1 MNFAMENVT
10 ANDDVHTDEES
21 EAVTLDP
28 QTELFKKSMRRL
40 LLPIQ
45 KHLDDESVSEI
56 MVNGFDTIYIESKG
70 KITKTNDQF
79 KDAESWEAAVRNITQ
94 FVGKRLTSDNL
105 SIEARLPEGHRVHI
119 VQAPAAISGTSVAIR
134 KFAKEKL
141 DVAQLIKFGSVT
153 EECAEFLEIIT
164 QLAKN
169 VIISGGTGSGKTTLL
184 NCLSAMI
191 PANERIIV
199 LEDST
204 ELQLQQDHV
213 VQLEVKPPDPY
224 GRGGITMRELFRG
237 TLRMRPD
244 RIVVGECRG
253 GETIDMIQAMNSG
266 HGGSVSTA
274 HANTPLDA
282 LARLEV
288 MSLMGGID
296 MPLTAIRA
304 QISSA
309 IDLVI
314 QISRFHDGSRMLTHV
329 SEVGRIDD
337 DGNSTVQD
345 IFVLGEESNGARELQ
360 WTGVKPSFIEE
371 VKRAKDDLNINL
383 TESIWK

>member
-1 MNFAMENVT
+1 MELVQ
-10 ANDDVHTDEES
+10 DEPAAAS
-21 EAVTLDP
+21 EIGAVAVDP
-28 QTELFKKSMRRL
+28 QAELYKMSMRRL
-40 LLPIQ
+40 LQPIQ
-45 KHLDDESVSEI
+45 VHLDDESVSEI
-56 MVNGFDTIYIESKG
+56 MINGFDTIYVESKG
-70 KITKTNDQF
+70 KISKTDSKF
-79 KDAESWEAAVRNITQ
+79 RDEESWEAAVRNITQ
-94 FVGKRLTSDNL
+94 FVGKRLTPENL

-119 VQAPAAISGTSVAIR
+119 LQAPAAISGTSVAIR

-141 DVAQLIKFGSVT
+141 DVAQLIKFGSIT
-153 EECAEFLEIIT
+153 EECAEFLDIIT
-164 QLAKN
+164 VLAKN

-191 PANERIIV
+191 PSNERIIV

-204 ELQLQQDHV
+204 ELQLQQEHV

-253 GETIDMIQAMNSG
+253 GEAIDMVQAMNSG

-288 MSLMGGID
+288 MSLMGGIE
-296 MPLTAIRA
+296 MPLSAIRA
-304 QISSA
+304 QICSA

-314 QISRFHDGSRMLTHV
+314 QISRFHDGRRMITHI
-329 SEVGRIDD
+329 SEVGRVDEK
-337 DGNSTVQD
+337 GESTVQD
-345 IFVLGEESNGARELQ
+345 IFVLVENDDGIGELQ
-360 WTGVKPSFIEE
+360 WTGAKPSF
-371 VKRAKDDLNINL
+371 VKQVQQARQSLNIDL
-383 TESIWK
+383 TEPMWV